1 MSASAESGY
10 EPAVV
15 TPAARWWSSILLV
28 VALVGCF
35 GAPILDLAPLQDWGM
50 KLATLI
56 LLVGYVVLSRRTARA
71 SGAPR
76 VHGLP
81 RGAWSAIIVILA
93 YIPLA
98 AAYAP
103 LNHPLFGA
111 HSMVSHWDPYVPT
124 IPAFVIPY
132 QGMYVGIVASLGF
145 FAFRQ
150 LHRQVRTLAGSYVI
164 AMVIAESTFLL
175 FQTHGTAAARDAG
188 SYGGFFGQMLEYVN
202 VSYYH
207 NDNYSTFPSMHCAYA
222 TIFAIAWYRRRR
234 PLWSALVIAFTV
246 SIIVATQVLHEHVLM
261 DAFYGVIVATIAY
274 SLAWFWL
281 EYRPALVRE
290 RRDVAHDTP

>member
-1 MSASAESGY
+1 MSASVESGY

-15 TPAARWWSSILLV
+15 TSAARWWSSVLLA

-35 GAPILDLAPLQDWGM
+35 GAPILDLAPLQDWAM

-56 LLVGYVVLSRRTARA
+56 VLVGYVVLSRRTAHA
-71 SGAPR
+71 TGAPLVR
-76 VHGLP
+76 GLP
-81 RGAWSAIIVILA
+81 RGAWSAIILMLA

-111 HSMVSHWDPYVPT
+111 HSMVSHWDQYVPT
-124 IPAFVIPY
+124 IPLFVIPY

-150 LHRQVRTLAGSYVI
+150 LHRQVRTLAGSFVI
-164 AMVIAESTFLL
+164 AMLIAESTFVL
-175 FQTHGTAAARDAG
+175 FQTHGVAAERDAG
-188 SYGGFFGQMLEYVN
+188 SYGGFFGHMLEYVN

-207 NDNYSTFPSMHCAYA
+207 NDNFSTFPSMHCAYA
-222 TIFAIAWYRRRR
+222 TIFAIAWYRRRK
-234 PLWSALVIAFTV
+234 PLWSGLVIVFAV

-261 DAFYGVIVATIAY
+261 DALYGMIVATVAY

-281 EYRPALVRE
+281 EYRPALQRE
-290 RRDVAHDTP
+290 RRAGASAG